1 MSALTQTVQTANPG
15 EFVALFRLD
24 VSSLGGQVMYFC
36 QSAHEGAPISFGG
49 ITYTPVD
56 VEFSGMEI
64 NAGGALPRPHVK
76 VSAANGVFQQ
86 IINEFGDLLGVQI
99 QRVRTFRQF
108 LDGHEEADPTMYY
121 GPDTFRVERK
131 VEENPVFI
139 EWELSAAI
147 DQESKKIPGRQVIR
161 DTCLWRYR
169 QFNPNTGDFDYSRA
183 QCPYALNVFFDRNG
197 NSVPTAAQDQCGRKL
212 GDCEKRFGEGNPLPF
227 GGFPG
232 VGRVRP

>member
-1 MSALTQTVQTANPG
+1 MSALTETVQTPNPG
-15 EFVALFRLD
+15 ALISLFRLD
-24 VSSLGGQVMYFC
+24 VSPLGGSVMYFC
-36 QSAHEGAPISFGG
+36 QSSQADQPVSFGG
-49 ITYTPVD
+49 VTYTPVD

-86 IINEFGDLLGVQI
+86 IINEFGDLLGIQI
-99 QRVRTFRQF
+99 QRVRTFAQF
-108 LDGHEEADPTMYY
+108 LDGAEQEDPTMYY
-121 GPDTFRVERK
+121 GPDTFAVERK

-147 DQESKKIPGRQVIR
+147 DNESKQIPGRQVIR

-169 QFNPNTGDFDYSRA
+169 QFDPNTGDFDYSRA
-183 QCPYALNVFFDRNG
+183 QCPYALNVFFDRNDNPVTDPALDRCSRHLTG
-197 NSVPTAAQDQCGRKL
+197 
-212 GDCEKRFGEGNPLPF
+212 CEKRFGVGNPLPF

-232 VGRVRP
+232 VGRVRA